1 MKYRLVK
8 SKEGR
13 AFLAIRENSHAADGM
28 GIDVKRYKIIAFATS
43 AFYTAFAGSMYAHYV
58 RFISPETFS
67 NRQSV
72 MFLTM
77 LLFGGTAS
85 LSGPIMG
92 AAAVLLLNEG
102 LRFAERY
109 QMLIYGFMLLVVILL
124 MPGGIYGIIKK
135 QIDKRRVVS

>member
-1 MKYRLVK
+1 
-8 SKEGR
+8 
-13 AFLAIRENSHAADGM
+13 
-28 GIDVKRYKIIAFATS
+28 
-43 AFYTAFAGSMYAHYV
+43 
-58 RFISPETFS
+58 
-67 NRQSV
+67 
-72 MFLTM
+72 
-77 LLFGGTAS
+77 
-85 LSGPIMG
+85 MG

>member
-1 MKYRLVK
+1 
-8 SKEGR
+8 
-13 AFLAIRENSHAADGM
+13 
-28 GIDVKRYKIIAFATS
+28 
-43 AFYTAFAGSMYAHYV
+43 
-58 RFISPETFS
+58 
-67 NRQSV
+67 